1 MLLIYLEP
9 ALKISQKVFLS
20 QISME
25 VGRNSTRILSVE
37 TGEVLVIVE
46 YCRFG
51 NLQTYLINH
60 RNSFINQVDELG
72 NLTND
77 GEEGQF
83 NNIIR

>member
-20 QISME
+20 QISMK

-60 RNSFINQVDELG
+60 RNSYINQVDEFG